1 MSFFDRE
8 LFKTNSSVK
17 VQGVELKATDSFQA
31 HRQKLSRIIF
41 DQLYEF
47 AALLDANGSV
57 LEVNKAALNGAA
69 IALEEVRGKPFW
81 EARWW
86 QISQETVAT
95 LRKLVKSASGGEFV
109 RRDMKVLGKA
119 GGEEVIV
126 IDFSL
131 LPIRDDK
138 GDIVF
143 LLAEGRNITDKKKAE
158 AQLALKNEELLS
170 LVDRI
175 RQLDNAKSD
184 FFTKVSHELR
194 TPLSLILGP
203 IESLLGSEKSFGPE
217 HSRELEIIQRN
228 ALTLLK
234 QVNSL
239 LDLAK
244 MDAQQMGLS
253 YCEVDVAKLFRVLC
267 ANFEGVAS
275 QNSISYVNKI
285 PGPLIAEVDID
296 KVECIVLNLLSNAFK
311 FTPVG
316 GYIRFQLE
324 LTADQRVLILVQDS
338 GPGIP
343 RESRAEVFERFHQVP
358 QDNIQAQQ
366 GTGLGLSIVKEFVEL
381 HRGTI
386 SISDA
391 PGGGA
396 LFQVEMPLK
405 APEDSYVIKHKKG
418 EMGLGAISR
427 PEYIPQTTPWTGS
440 NHTHEQSDERPII
453 MVVDDNQDMSEFIE
467 GCLNVDYRVVVSA
480 DGFQALDLMRR
491 DPPDLLITDLM
502 MPILSG
508 DQLVQLVRE
517 EQHLAQIPIMVL
529 SAKSDDAMRVRLLS
543 ESVQDYLVKPFSAQ
557 ELRAR
562 VRNMVSLKIARDA
575 LQNEL
580 SDQNE
585 DISLLT
591 QKLIRSRREL
601 QQSNFALQDS
611 EARCKAVYENSG
623 AGIAL
628 TKPSGEIITTN
639 PAFQKIT
646 GYSKQELESL
656 NIEALTAVD
665 ERKQMRSRL
674 NKLVQHGGDEYS
686 VERRYLC
693 KGGAEVWANASVS
706 LIPPRNEDP
715 QVVVQIIDDITEKK
729 KAQEAYEQLQQE
741 LVQVS
746 RSATMGEL
754 VAYIAHEVNQPLS
767 AIMTNANAG
776 SRWLK
781 TAPENLI
788 EVEGVLS
795 RIIRDSGRAADI
807 IRMVRSFLKRNEAE
821 KGVVDFHQM
830 FRDVELILGP
840 RLRTNGVDLTVD
852 ISQGL
857 PVLYGNS
864 VQIQQLLINLS
875 INAIEA
881 MSSNIQTKR
890 DLLLK
895 AAANDL
901 RLGVVLTVS
910 DTGPG
915 VEAGDTDGLF
925 DAFYTTKKEGLG
937 MGLAICRTI
946 TEAHEGR
953 IRVENSVGGSG
964 AKFTVELPNVVEDR

>member
-1 MSFFDRE
+1 MNFINRK
-8 LFKTNSSVK
+8 LFKTNSSVT
-17 VQGVELKATDSFQA
+17 VNGVELKVSDSLQD

-41 DQLYEF
+41 DELYEF
-47 AALLDANGSV
+47 AALLDSKGNV
-57 LEVNKAALNGAA
+57 LEVNKAALDGAG
-69 IALEEVRGKPFW
+69 IELDEIESKPFW

-86 QISQETVAT
+86 QISQETVAS
-95 LRKLVKSASGGEFV
+95 LRKLVKSASKGEFV
-109 RRDMKVLGKA
+109 RCDMEVLGQS
-119 GGEEVIV
+119 GGDEVIA

-131 LPIRDDK
+131 LPICDAS

-158 AQLALKNEELLS
+158 AQLALRNEELLS

-203 IESLLGSEKSFGPE
+203 IESLLNSKESFDSE
-217 HSRELEIIQRN
+217 HCRQLEVIQRN
-228 ALTLLK
+228 ALMLLK
-234 QVNSL
+234 QVNSV

-244 MDAQQMGLS
+244 MDAKQMRLS
-253 YCEVDVAKLFRVLC
+253 YREVDVAKLFRVLS
-267 ANFEGVAS
+267 ANFEGIAI
-275 QNSISYVNKI
+275 QNSINYVNKI
-285 PGPLIAEVDID
+285 PDSVLAEIDVD
-296 KVECIVLNLLSNAFK
+296 KFECIILNLLSNAFK

-316 GYIRFQLE
+316 GHIRFQLE
-324 LTADQRVLILVQDS
+324 LTNDQRVLVLIQDS

-343 RESRAEVFERFHQVP
+343 RERRAEVFERFHQIP
-358 QDNIQAQQ
+358 QENIQAQQ

-396 LFQVEMPLK
+396 LFQVEVPLK
-405 APEDSYVIKHKKG
+405 ASKDSYVIKNKRKQT
-418 EMGLGAISR
+418 EFKSINR
-427 PEYIPQTTPWTGS
+427 PEYIPQTSPKVDP
-440 NHTHEQSDERPII
+440 HHRAELFDERPTV
-453 MVVDDNQDMSEFIE
+453 MVVDDNHDMSEFIE
-467 GCLNVDYRVVVSA
+467 ECLNVDYRVVVSA
-480 DGFQALDLMRR
+480 DGLQALKIMRR
-491 DPPDLLITDLM
+491 TPPDLLITDLM
-502 MPILSG
+502 MPVLTG
-508 DQLVQLVRE
+508 DQLVQLVR
-517 EQHLAQIPIMVL
+517 QDKYLTKIPIMVL

-562 VRNMVSLKIARDA
+562 VRNLVSLKIARDA

-580 SDQNE
+580 SDQND

-591 QKLIRSRREL
+591 KKLIKSRREL
-601 QQSNFALQDS
+601 QQSHYALQDS

-628 TKPSGEIITTN
+628 TKPTGEIITAN

-646 GYSKQELESL
+646 GYSEKELESL

-665 ERKQMRSRL
+665 ERKQMRKRL
-674 NKLVQHGGDEYS
+674 DKLIEHGGVEYS

-693 KGGAEVWANASVS
+693 KGGEEVWANASVS

-729 KAQEAYEQLQQE
+729 KAQETHDQLQQE

-754 VAYIAHEVNQPLS
+754 VAFIAHEVNQPLS

-781 TAPENLI
+781 TTPENVI
-788 EVEGVLS
+788 EVEEVFK

-807 IRMVRSFLKRNEAE
+807 IRMVRSFLKRNELV
-821 KGVVDFHQM
+821 KGLVDFCQIL
-830 FRDVELILGP
+830 RDVKLILGS
-840 RLRTNGVDLTVD
+840 RLRTGSIDLVVY
-852 ISQGL
+852 ISEEL

-864 VQIQQLLINLS
+864 VQIQQLVLNLA

-881 MSSNIQTKR
+881 MSSQYEPKR
-890 DLLLK
+890 CLSIKVDM
-895 AAANDL
+895 NDFC
-901 RLGVVLTVS
+901 LGVILTVS

-915 VEAGDTDGLF
+915 IEAGEAGDLF
-925 DAFYTTKKEGLG
+925 NAFYTTKKEGLG

-946 TEAHEGR
+946 AEAHGGC
-953 IRVENSVGGSG
+953 IRVENNSDCSG
-964 AKFTVELPNVVEDR
+964 AKFTVELPNVVDNK